1 VGGGA
6 GGGTSCGQKNLL
18 LCLHIKKKQYS
29 RCEVKYVDLASL
41 AWNFFVIRGIFV
53 LFFDQHCLICL
64 PLDSNVSAD
73 AGIEPRT
80 VATLALAVRRFNL
93 SDIDLIHLARPYPG
107 ILYLQT
113 VHIPQ
118 RLLKVHK
125 NEKFFGFDF
134 EFCTI

>member
-1 VGGGA
+1 MG
-6 GGGTSCGQKNLL
+6 
-18 LCLHIKKKQYS
+18 
-29 RCEVKYVDLASL
+29 LASL
-41 AWNFFVIRGIFV
+41 AWNFFVIKGNFV

-113 VHIPQ
+113 VQHVPE
-118 RLLKVHK
+118 RLLKGVKMIHLQADYIHMK
-125 NEKFFGFDF
+125 YKSRIFVYSKSAGQKAY
-134 EFCTI
+134 C